1 MRTALVARSV
11 EVVIQDWRD
20 SMTPTHSSPIG
31 YANDAECAGTPPFQV
46 FPREL
51 WMIWKHLPSTFPT
64 KNSGCFTHYPAKQ
77 TSGFF
82 HAQTAV
88 SFEFCP
94 SNGSPFC
101 KGMENL
107 FFSSCSSYVQL
118 PAASNTPC
126 SYRILSPIPSK
137 ATPPAT
143 PAQHRTQPIRPRR
156 APAAMPPAL
165 ISVHTIPIII
175 AGNII
180 GR

>member
-1 MRTALVARSV
+1 LVARSV

-64 KNSGCFTHYPAKQ
+64 KNSGCFTRYPAKQ

-82 HAQTAV
+82 HARTAV

-107 FFSSCSSYVQL
+107 FLAHAPRTFNC
-118 PAASNTPC
+118 P
-126 SYRILSPIPSK
+126 
-137 ATPPAT
+137 
-143 PAQHRTQPIRPRR
+143 QHQT
-156 APAAMPPAL
+156 L
-165 ISVHTIPIII
+165 HVHTEY
-175 AGNII
+175 
-180 GR
+180 